1 MKNNIQISL
10 FLNEDT
16 HYKPNDLAY
25 ELNKQIEALDEPILL
40 PENKGFPQEAN
51 APILLFIKNS
61 DIQFISNFYTITITF
76 AGKKISELN
85 NYIQKIM
92 DVLEKLNINAYRI
105 GYVVNM
111 QQDSKDIL
119 KFKSKTIMNE
129 KILKSEDFELSWLDF
144 INVNGMNVN
153 CWHRYYTNK
162 QMNDKLNILYDIN
175 TKPEEKIEITKQFIL
190 KFINDSEKYIDEFE
204 I

>member
-1 MKNNIQISL
+1 MQIYWPYSENWDGKDLPIITFDPEDGAKTNIGYRIIS
-10 FLNEDT
+10 E
-16 HYKPNDLAY
+16 NDGKSRNAIH
-25 ELNKQIEALDEPILL
+25 KQIKSSIEKLEFF
-40 PENKGFPQEAN
+40 E
-51 APILLFIKNS
+51 
-61 DIQFISNFYTITITF
+61 
-76 AGKKISELN
+76 
-85 NYIQKIM
+85 
-92 DVLEKLNINAYRI
+92 EKLNINAYRI

-144 INVNGMNVN
+144 INVNGMIVN

-190 KFINDSEKYIDEFE
+190 KFIEDSEKYIDELD